1 MARMWNVTSS
11 IAIALTIATVGTVA
25 GAIAPAQAEPAPDV
39 VWMVG
44 PAQNVEIVSGEI
56 QDIVGDRARLLLT
69 DGSSRL
75 VGLTQVDRTRLG
87 LDPGDQI
94 TVALVD
100 GRFFAQA
107 VALGTDALLI
117 RNGYIQLASVDGI
130 SVSSS
135 SGSTVTRSTVVTQ
148 GSTVQGTTTVRGT
161 TTVQGTTTVTTE
173 QPAQPIRGMW

>member
-117 RNGYIQLASVDGI
+117 RNGYIQLASVDGV

-135 SGSTVTRSTVVTQ
+135 SSSSGATVTRSTVVTQ

-161 TTVQGTTTVTTE
+161 TTVTTE